1 MRPAL
6 RIAGGCRR
14 ARASYPA
21 EISVEAALPAHAEK
35 IVKSGGHV
43 VEENVRQTTS
53 FKTIA
58 GFPDMKL

>member
-14 ARASYPA
+14 ARLLVQQETSA
-21 EISVEAALPAHAEK
+21 EAALPAHTEK